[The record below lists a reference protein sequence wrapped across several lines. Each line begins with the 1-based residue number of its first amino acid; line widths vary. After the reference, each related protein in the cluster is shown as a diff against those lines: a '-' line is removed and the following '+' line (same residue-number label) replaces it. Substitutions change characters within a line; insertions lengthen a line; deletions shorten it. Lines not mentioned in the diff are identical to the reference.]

1 MLIYI
6 VRHGETKVNTEG
18 RLCGHIDTPLN
29 EKGRLLGKLT
39 GEGLAE
45 VKFDAVISSPLSRA
59 YETAQ
64 LILAH
69 NKYSKDLPIATD
81 RRLMEASWGPWE
93 MKICIPEGYELE
105 VPDFNDFYRDPF
117 NFPFP
122 KGCETMR
129 ELCVRTGEFFD
140 ELIARPELQDK
151 TILLTSHGCAV
162 RGLLNRVFEDKDDF
176 WHGCCPPNC
185 AVNVVKVEKGRAE
198 LLEFDK
204 IFYDPALSKN
214 LFQES

>member
-29 EKGRLLGKLT
+29 ENGRLLGRLT
-39 GEGLAE
+39 GEGLAD
-45 VKFDAVISSPLSRA
+45 VKFDVVISSPLSRA
-59 YETAQ
+59 YETAE

-69 NKYSKDLPIATD
+69 NKYSKDVAIQTD

-93 MKICIPEGYELE
+93 MKICIPQGYELE

-129 ELCVRTGEFFD
+129 ELCVRTGEFYD
-140 ELIARPELQDK
+140 ELIAKPEYKDA
-151 TILLTSHGCAV
+151 TILLATHGCAV
-162 RGLLNRVFEDKDDF
+162 RGLLNRVYEDKDDF

-185 AVNVVKVEKGRAE
+185 AVNIVKVEDGKSVLVEA
-198 LLEFDK
+198 DK
-204 IFYDPALSKN
+204 IFYDPVLSKN

>member
-1 MLIYI
+1 MLVYI

-29 EKGRLLGKLT
+29 ENGRLLGRLT
-39 GEGLAE
+39 GEGLAD
-45 VKFDAVISSPLSRA
+45 VKFDVVISSPLSRA

-64 LILAH
+64 LILAN
-69 NKYSKDLPIATD
+69 NKYSKDVPILTD

-93 MKICIPEGYELE
+93 MKICIAKGYELE
-105 VPDFNDFYRDPF
+105 VPDFSGFYRDPF

-129 ELCVRTGEFFD
+129 ELCVRTGEFWD
-140 ELIARPELQDK
+140 ELVANPK
-151 TILLTSHGCAV
+151 YKNSTVLLATHGCAV
-162 RGLLNRVFEDKDDF
+162 RGLLNRVYEDKEDF

-185 AVNVVKVEKGRAE
+185 AVNIVRVGEGLPE
-198 LLEFDK
+198 LIESDK
-204 IFYDPALSKN
+204 IYYDPALSKN
-214 LFQES
+214 LFKEE

>member
-18 RLCGHIDTPLN
+18 RLCGRIDTPLN
-29 EKGRLLGKLT
+29 DNGKLLGKIT
-39 GEGLAE
+39 GEGLAD
-45 VKFDAVISSPLSRA
+45 VNFDAVISSPLSRA

-69 NKYSKDLPIATD
+69 NKTSKNIPIQTD
-81 RRLMEASWGPWE
+81 DRLMEASWGPWE
-93 MKICIPEGYELE
+93 MKICIPQGYELE
-105 VPDFNDFYRDPF
+105 VPDFNLFYRDPF

-129 ELCVRTGEFFD
+129 ELCVRTGEFWD
-140 ELIARPELQDK
+140 ELIAKPEYQNA
-151 TILLTSHGCAV
+151 TILLATHGCAV

-176 WHGCCPPNC
+176 WHGLCPPNC
-185 AVNVVKVEKGRAE
+185 AVNIVKVENGQAK

-204 IFYDPALSKN
+204 IYYDPSLSKN

>member
-29 EKGRLLGKLT
+29 ENGRLLGRLT

-45 VKFDAVISSPLSRA
+45 VKFDEVISSPLSRA

-64 LILAH
+64 LILA
-69 NKYSKDLPIATD
+69 NNNFSKDLPIATD

-105 VPDFNDFYRDPF
+105 APDFNDFYRDPF

-122 KGCETMR
+122 EGCETMR

-140 ELIARPELQDK
+140 ELVARPELQDK

-185 AVNVVKVEKGRAE
+185 AVNVVRVEHGKAE